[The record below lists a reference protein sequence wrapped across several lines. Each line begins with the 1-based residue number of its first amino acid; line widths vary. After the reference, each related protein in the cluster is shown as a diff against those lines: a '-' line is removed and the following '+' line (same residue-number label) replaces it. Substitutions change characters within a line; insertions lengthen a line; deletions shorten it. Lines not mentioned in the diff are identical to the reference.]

1 MLSLNVESPEN
12 LVTLATL
19 VTDIA
24 PPIVLLVLGWMF
36 TRYDATVNDL
46 SLLRS

>member
-1 MLSLNVESPEN
+1 MSLNVESPETV
-12 LVTLATL
+12 VTVATL

-24 PPIVLLVLGWMF
+24 LPIVLLVLGWMF

-46 SLLRS
+46 SLLKS